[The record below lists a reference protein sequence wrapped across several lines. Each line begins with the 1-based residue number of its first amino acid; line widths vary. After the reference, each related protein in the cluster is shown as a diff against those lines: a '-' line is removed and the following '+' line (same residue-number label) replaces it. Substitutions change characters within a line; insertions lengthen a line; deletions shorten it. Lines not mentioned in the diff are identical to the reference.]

1 MKRIIF
7 WSLLLLTEHCVGQ
20 IPIILDSAKNL
31 NTDFHFQLTTVT
43 QRKFAMNAPY
53 TGANSLSGDDEAETT
68 MTATIFWGAHLW
80 KGAELYYNPEIAG
93 GAGISSAKGI
103 AGFSNGE
110 AFRVGNPAPV
120 IYTARVYFR
129 QTFSLGGEIEKIP
142 ETANQ
147 VTKERTAKYFSF
159 TLGKFSIADFF
170 DNNRFSHD
178 PRSQFF
184 NWALMSNGAWDY
196 PANTR
201 GYTWGGVLE
210 LGMPKWKIRF
220 ASVMVPTTAN
230 GNEMDMNFSQANSN
244 VLEVEKPY
252 SIGARKGV
260 IRAQGFLTNAYMGN
274 YDLSVQQNPT
284 APDITA
290 TRAYG
295 RTKYGWGVNIEQEVS
310 EYAGLFARVSWND
323 GQNETWAFTEID
335 QSVSAGVLLDGTLW
349 KRERDA
355 IGFAALANGIST
367 PHTNYL
373 GTGGY
378 GFIIGDG
385 KINYGREIIAEAYY
399 KVNLFYE
406 GFWLTA
412 DYQFVA
418 NPAYNKDRG
427 PANIISLRAHIEL

>member
-1 MKRIIF
+1 MKRVLL
-7 WSLLLLTEHCVGQ
+7 WSLLVLSETCLAQ
-20 IPIILDSAKNL
+20 IPVIPDSARNI
-31 NTDFHFQLTTVT
+31 NTDFHFQMTTVT
-43 QRKFAMNAPY
+43 QRKFSMTAPY
-53 TGANSLSGDDEAETT
+53 TGANSLSGEEETETT
-68 MTATIFWGAHLW
+68 MTATIFWGVQLW
-80 KGAELYYNPEIAG
+80 KGAEFYYNPEIAG
-93 GAGISSAKGI
+93 GAGISSAKGV
-103 AGFSNGE
+103 AGFTNGE

-120 IYTARVYFR
+120 IYTARAFLR
-129 QTFSLGGEIEKIP
+129 QTFSLGGEVEKIP
-142 ETANQ
+142 ESANQ
-147 VTKERTAKYFSF
+147 VTKERTSRYFSV

-184 NWALMSNGAWDY
+184 NWGLMSNGAWDY

-210 LGMPKWKIRF
+210 YGAPKWKVRF

-230 GNEMDMNFSQANSN
+230 GNEMDTNFGEANSN
-244 VLEVEKPY
+244 VLEFEKPY
-252 SIGARKGV
+252 SIGSRKGI
-260 IRAQGFLTNAYMGN
+260 IRALGFVTNAYMGN

-284 APDITA
+284 APDITT

-295 RTKYGWGVNIEQEVS
+295 RNKYGWGVNVEQEIGD
-310 EYAGLFARVSWND
+310 YAGLFARASWND

-335 QSVSAGVLLDGTLW
+335 QSISAGILLDGPLW
-349 KRERDA
+349 KRKKDA
-355 IGFAALANGIST
+355 IGFAAVANGIST
-367 PHTNYL
+367 PHANYL
-373 GTGGY
+373 GSGGY

-385 KINYGREIIAEAYY
+385 KINYAREIIAEAYY
-399 KVNLFYE
+399 KINLFYG

-427 PANIISLRAHIEL
+427 PANIVSLRAHIEL

>member
-1 MKRIIF
+1 MKRLVV
-7 WSLLLLTEHCVGQ
+7 WSLVLLAENCLGQ
-20 IPIILDSAKNL
+20 IPVIADSARNL

-53 TGANSLSGDDEAETT
+53 TGANSLSGEDEAETT
-68 MTATIFWGAHLW
+68 LTATIFWGAQLW
-80 KGAELYYNPEIAG
+80 KGAEFYFNPEIAG
-93 GAGISSAKGI
+93 GAGLSSAKGI
-103 AGFSNGE
+103 AGFTNGE
-110 AFRVGNPAPV
+110 AFRVGNPAPQ

-129 QTFSLGGEIEKIP
+129 QTFNFGGEVERIGES
-142 ETANQ
+142 ANQ
-147 VTKERTAKYFSF
+147 VNKTRSAKYFSI

-170 DNNRFSHD
+170 DNNRYSHD

-201 GYTWGGVLE
+201 GYTWGGTLE
-210 LGMPKWKIRF
+210 YGRPKWKVRF

-230 GNEMDMNFSQANSN
+230 GNEMDRNFKEANSN
-244 VLEVEKPY
+244 VLEFEKPY
-252 SIGARKGV
+252 TIGSRKGV
-260 IRAQGFLTNAYMGN
+260 IRALGFLTNAYMGN

-290 TRAYG
+290 TRSYG
-295 RTKYGWGVNIEQEVS
+295 RNKYGWGLNMEQELND
-310 EYAGLFARVSWND
+310 YAGLFARASWND

-335 QSVSAGVLLDGTLW
+335 QSISAGLLLDGAWW
-349 KRERDA
+349 KRKSDA
-355 IGFAALANGIST
+355 FGLAALVNGIST
-367 PHTNYL
+367 AHTNYL
-373 GTGGY
+373 GAGGY

-385 KINYGREIIAEAYY
+385 KINYASEIIAEAYY
-399 KVNLFYE
+399 KVNIFYE

-418 NPAYNKDRG
+418 NPAFNRDRG